1 MGLQMFICSN
11 VSVSLLPSIGKE
23 WAVPFGAFRPSLTF
37 WFKWENPSLLKWKG
51 LTPTAGSVE
60 GKQLLLRRSTRTCR
74 GEHGRLSVYGR
85 ARPYLW
91 PEAVSVSSPPSPF
104 PLDSL
109 LMLHA
114 TSLCLTG
121 SPPPDK
127 LPSHSRAKQMWANR
141 TAAAG
146 RGSAVQGIICTA
158 VCSALQNVA
167 VCKWSSASPCVC
179 FRVFGFFVSSGCI
192 MQSFWGLKCY
202 TLDLVAPKMGSA
214 AVLR

>member
-1 MGLQMFICSN
+1 MSAMIKKPCNLGFSQPSFIELAISLGDVWIWNECKVTWTRDFMAGFGWVSKCSY
-11 VSVSLLPSIGKE
+11 VSVSLLPSIGTE

-60 GKQLLLRRSTRTCR
+60 GKQLLLRRSTRTCK
-74 GEHGRLSVYGR
+74 GEHGRPSVYGR

-91 PEAVSVSSPPSPF
+91 PEAVSVSSSPSPF

-121 SPPPDK
+121 CPPW
-127 LPSHSRAKQMWANR
+127 Q
-141 TAAAG
+141 AAFP
-146 RGSAVQGIICTA
+146 Q
-158 VCSALQNVA
+158 
-167 VCKWSSASPCVC
+167 
-179 FRVFGFFVSSGCI
+179 
-192 MQSFWGLKCY
+192 QS
-202 TLDLVAPKMGSA
+202 
-214 AVLR
+214 

>member
-121 SPPPDK
+121 SPPPTSC
-127 LPSHSRAKQMWANR
+127 LPTAELNR
-141 TAAAG
+141 CEQTGLQLQAEE
-146 RGSAVQGIICTA
+146 VQCK
-158 VCSALQNVA
+158 ALSVLQFVQP
-167 VCKWSSASPCVC
+167 CKTWQSASEALPL
-179 FRVFGFFVSSGCI
+179 RVFVSGYLASL
-192 MQSFWGLKCY
+192 FH
-202 TLDLVAPKMGSA
+202 LDA
-214 AVLR
+214 